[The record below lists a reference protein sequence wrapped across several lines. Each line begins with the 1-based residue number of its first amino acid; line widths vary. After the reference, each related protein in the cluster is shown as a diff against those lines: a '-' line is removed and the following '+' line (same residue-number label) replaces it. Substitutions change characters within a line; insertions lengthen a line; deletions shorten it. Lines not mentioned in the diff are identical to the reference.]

1 MPHDWKAASLNDVS
15 KVVREV
21 DYRAVINTKN
31 LMETREELN
40 QLKLLPKQTI
50 ENVECQTNQYPAP
63 AGHTSTG
70 YKFWANAITVDRI
83 TNNMIKGFPKQI
95 DMWQD
100 TDEFYTKLEKLG

>member
-15 KVVREV
+15 KVVREL
-21 DYRAVINTKN
+21 DYRVVINTKN

-50 ENVECQTNQYPAP
+50 ENVECQTNLYPAP

-70 YKFWANAITVDRI
+70 YKFGQ
-83 TNNMIKGFPKQI
+83 MQS
-95 DMWQD
+95 
-100 TDEFYTKLEKLG
+100 

>member
-40 QLKLLPKQTI
+40 QLKLLPNKRLKMW
-50 ENVECQTNQYPAP
+50 NVKLINTQLQQAIHQLAINLGKCHHSGQDHQQHDQGVTKTN
-63 AGHTSTG
+63 
-70 YKFWANAITVDRI
+70 
-83 TNNMIKGFPKQI
+83 
-95 DMWQD
+95 
-100 TDEFYTKLEKLG
+100 